1 MDLVS
6 GSILFFNLSSGCSI
20 FLLTSFPGPPKITF
34 DTIRSVR
41 LRNQPSSPSSATI
54 AMATV
59 GDVLDSVVANL
70 SDENYAESLA
80 FYHLWLDIGQAH
92 LHISSDQTFNSIFN
106 NRRTR
111 SINPESGKLIHP
123 SAHLILRFAGD
134 VDVQS
139 DSVPPPHTSGL
150 QSRLCTTSLQE
161 FFGSNLRVISGDRGY
176 AGSFY
181 ADANLI
187 AHWANL
193 GYVDETTI
201 RNHILQSLISHPTL
215 DDHQADALVI
225 LFKLAGATF
234 EAYADPSVV
243 NRCFE
248 LLQDHKYSNPYRD
261 NGWDDDKV
269 NGYDLMRRGPLQVRT
284 PTQ

>member
-1 MDLVS
+1 MDGIEGEVY
-6 GSILFFNLSSGCSI
+6 
-20 FLLTSFPGPPKITF
+20 
-34 DTIRSVR
+34 V
-41 LRNQPSSPSSATI
+41 
-54 AMATV
+54 
-59 GDVLDSVVANL
+59 
-70 SDENYAESLA
+70 
-80 FYHLWLDIGQAH
+80 
-92 LHISSDQTFNSIFN
+92 
-106 NRRTR
+106 
-111 SINPESGKLIHP
+111 
-123 SAHLILRFAGD
+123 
-134 VDVQS
+134 
-139 DSVPPPHTSGL
+139 
-150 QSRLCTTSLQE
+150 
-161 FFGSNLRVISGDRGY
+161 
-176 AGSFY
+176 
-181 ADANLI
+181 DANLI